1 MTNNDLNNMTVNN
14 KQEYNPEQPTSLD
27 DTDAEINL
35 ALEKN
40 KRKIQQTQVVESVRT
55 SDLDQV

>member
-40 KRKIQQTQVVESVRT
+40 KRKI
-55 SDLDQV
+55 

>member
-1 MTNNDLNNMTVNN
+1 MTNNDLNNITVNN

>member
-40 KRKIQQTQVVESVRT
+40 TRKIQQTQVVESVRT

>member
-1 MTNNDLNNMTVNN
+1 MTNNDLNNITVNN

-40 KRKIQQTQVVESVRT
+40 KRKIQQTQVESVRT

>member
-1 MTNNDLNNMTVNN
+1 MTNNDLNNITVNN
-14 KQEYNPEQPTSLD
+14 KQEYNPEHPTSLD

-40 KRKIQQTQVVESVRT
+40 KRKIQQTQVESVRT

>member
-1 MTNNDLNNMTVNN
+1 MTNNDLNNITVNN
-14 KQEYNPEQPTSLD
+14 KQEYNPEHPTSLD

-40 KRKIQQTQVVESVRT
+40 KRKI
-55 SDLDQV
+55 